1 MFRNPHHFKEFKHKH
16 LAALLAEPKSSQTSS
31 SREQSESLKEQL
43 KIYADIEKLL
53 NRQQNAEQGKT
64 VDDPSLSKSA
74 PRKSPEKAG
83 TKRSPEKAGTKRAH
97 SPSSDSAAT
106 AAKKLAPNVPRDNSR
121 IETRLE
127 AAAPYNFL
135 LTKIKD
141 EPATHNDNHRYYS
154 QQIFHKHDLVGFLS

>member
-16 LAALLAEPKSSQTSS
+16 LAALLAEPKSSQTTSS
-31 SREQSESLKEQL
+31 WAQSESLKEQL

-53 NRQQNAEQGKT
+53 NRPQIAEQGKNFAV
-64 VDDPSLSKSA
+64 VDPPLSKNA
-74 PRKSPEKAG
+74 PRKSPEKAV
-83 TKRSPEKAGTKRAH
+83 TIRTPEKAGTKRAH

-106 AAKKLAPNVPRDNSR
+106 AAKKLAPDVPRGKSR
-121 IETRLE
+121 IEARLE

-141 EPATHNDNHRYYS
+141 EPSTHNDNHRYYS
-154 QQIFHKHDLVGFLS
+154 

>member
-1 MFRNPHHFKEFKHKH
+1 MD
-16 LAALLAEPKSSQTSS
+16 ALLAEPKSQTSS
-31 SREQSESLKEQL
+31 SQEQSESLKEQL

-53 NRQQNAEQGKT
+53 NPPQIAEQSKNFKSDGP
-64 VDDPSLSKSA
+64 PSTKNA

-83 TKRSPEKAGTKRAH
+83 TKRSH

-106 AAKKLAPNVPRDNSR
+106 AAKKLAPNVPRGKSR

-141 EPATHNDNHRYYS
+141 EPSTHNDNHR
-154 QQIFHKHDLVGFLS
+154 

>member
-16 LAALLAEPKSSQTSS
+16 LAALLAEPNSSQTSS
-31 SREQSESLKEQL
+31 SREHSESLKEQL
-43 KIYADIEKLL
+43 KIYADIEKLV
-53 NRQQNAEQGKT
+53 NRPQIAEQGKNLKL
-64 VDDPSLSKSA
+64 DGPPSTKNA
-74 PRKSPEKAG
+74 PRKSPEKAE

-106 AAKKLAPNVPRDNSR
+106 AAKKLAPNVPHGKSR
-121 IETRLE
+121 IEARLE

-141 EPATHNDNHRYYS
+141 EPATYNDNHRYYS
-154 QQIFHKHDLVGFLS
+154 